1 MDELTSRE
9 RKVLLETARKIRAY
23 KLMQAKGYERLV
35 KKAGDE
41 RTKRLL
47 AEISADEVK
56 DCEYWAEKIG
66 ELENK
71 RQRHTSTFFIDLRI
85 GLMMR
90 ILGTRGFS
98 EWAIIAEDESVEDL
112 AIQAGNISDVS
123 TSEEWTRVAS
133 DERLHI
139 ERVKKE
145 VLGVAAG

>member
-23 KLMQAKGYERLV
+23 KLMQAKGYERLAN
-35 KKAGDE
+35 KAGDE

-47 AEISADEVK
+47 VEISADEFK
-56 DCEYWAEKIG
+56 DSEYWAEKIG
-66 ELENK
+66 ELESE
-71 RQRHTSTFFIDLRI
+71 RQRLTRAFFVDIRVDF
-85 GLMMR
+85 MMR
-90 ILGTRGFS
+90 ILGTRGFF
-98 EWAIIAEDESVEDL
+98 EWAIIAEDESIEGL
-112 AIQAGNISDVS
+112 AIQAGNISDVAA
-123 TSEEWTRVAS
+123 SEVWTRIAS